1 VNLPARRS
9 LQDDREQVG
18 AEDVVWLDC
27 ISVRY
32 RIPHERITSLKEYA
46 IRRLMRRIVVE
57 DFWALRDVS
66 LSIKSGEVFGVVGR
80 NGAGKST
87 LLRVIAR
94 VIRPTRGRMRVVGQ
108 VAPLLEVGAGFHPEL
123 TGRENVYLNATLL
136 GHSRREVDE
145 RFDSIVAFSELDQF
159 IDAQLRTYSSGMWA
173 RLGFAVATAWQPDI
187 LLMDE
192 VLSVGDEGFR
202 VKCQARIKAFRD
214 AGTTV
219 LLVSH
224 SLDIIRALCKR
235 AIWLEQGAVVAA
247 GDVHAV
253 AEEYQRLTLLG
264 TTPEK

>member
-1 VNLPARRS
+1 VSAAPAPTAPQQS
-9 LQDDREQVG
+9 IEQASG
-18 AEDVVWLDC
+18 KDAVWLEG

-32 RIPHERITSLKEYA
+32 RVPHERITSFKEYA
-46 IRRLMRRIVVE
+46 IRRLMRRVVIE

-66 LSIKSGEVFGVVGR
+66 LSVRTGEVFGIVGR

-94 VIRPTRGRMRVVGQ
+94 VLRPTRGRVRVVGH

-136 GHSRREVDE
+136 GHTRREVE
-145 RFDSIVAFSELDQF
+145 GRFNSIVEFSELEEF
-159 IDAQLRTYSSGMWA
+159 IDAPLRTYSSGMWA
-173 RLGFAVATAWQPDI
+173 RLGFAVATAWHPDI

-202 VKCQARIKAFRD
+202 MKCEARIKSFRD

-224 SLDIIRALCKR
+224 SLDLIRGLCRRAL
-235 AIWLEQGAVVAA
+235 WLERGAIVAA
-247 GDVHAV
+247 GEVADV
-253 AEEYQRLTLLG
+253 AEEYHRSTLQQ
-264 TTPEK
+264 